1 MLSEG
6 VKNIENPIFC
16 CYMGLKR
23 KVVLNARENCVKFE
37 KTIIEASSS
46 KEWLMLF
53 LDFSLDTIL
62 LIFVLQDS
70 SGLDS
75 NLLIY
80 KKTMLKNDLK
90 VNAVIGASLE
100 WKLVWLDEDIV
111 GTIFHWRK
119 IKCIVGNCGNHF
131 LLWKKIKVHNSRD
144 HNVDEKILI
153 VDHLCI

>member
-37 KTIIEASSS
+37 KTITEASSS
-46 KEWLMLF
+46 KESLMLF

-80 KKTMLKNDLK
+80 KKTHYNTI
-90 VNAVIGASLE
+90 NAE
-100 WKLVWLDEDIV
+100 E
-111 GTIFHWRK
+111 
-119 IKCIVGNCGNHF
+119 
-131 LLWKKIKVHNSRD
+131 
-144 HNVDEKILI
+144 
-153 VDHLCI
+153 